1 MTINKQTSF
10 LPILTEILANGDTA
24 VLPPLG
30 MAAFLRTP
38 NF

>member
-10 LPILTEILANGDTA
+10 VPILTEILANGDTA
-24 VLPPLG
+24 
-30 MAAFLRTP
+30 AFLRAP